1 MTSDRD
7 EPPPFEEEPQRALE
21 HAQAVS
27 RALADAARR
36 ARFSAR
42 ARGAYRGGSFAARR
56 GARAFRVLTFALF
69 VALVALPN
77 IAASVYLGLLASDQ
91 FVSEAKFTVS
101 SGAIPKLDALGS
113 VTGLPS
119 MEIFQDTQIAINF
132 IESRAMVEQ
141 LERRV
146 GLRDAYG
153 SEKIDWIAR
162 FNKSRP
168 IEKFTDYWANN
179 WLTKMCDVS
188 ISLPSGIVTLKI
200 RAFSPSDAKR
210 IAKAVIELTERQIN
224 NLNDRMWRDTVH
236 FSEQELQRAGERL
249 KAARVRYEKVR
260 NLEGLLDVR
269 QTSDALNGLLAQL
282 ETDTLTA
289 QQDYQTQSQYV
300 AEAAPQLRVLK
311 ARIDA
316 MNSQIA
322 ELKTQITARK
332 EKSISAIAEKAL
344 SGKMT
349 KFAELDLEQQIA
361 TQRYSSAVTAVE
373 AARIMGENK
382 MIYLHQ
388 IVAPA
393 LPEESLYPRRW
404 LTFGL
409 ILLASLLL
417 WGASVGV
424 ATFVRNHM
432 A

>member
-1 MTSDRD
+1 MNDPNG
-7 EPPPFEEEPQRALE
+7 PPPFEEPNRALE

-56 GARAFRVLTFALF
+56 GARAIRVLTFALF
-69 VALVALPN
+69 VALVVIPN
-77 IAASVYLGLLASDQ
+77 IVTSVYLGLLASDQ
-91 FVSEAKFTVS
+91 YITEAKFTVS

-113 VTGLPS
+113 VTGVPS
-119 MEIFQDTQIAINF
+119 MEIFQDTQIAVNYIG
-132 IESRAMVEQ
+132 SRAMVEQ
-141 LERRV
+141 LERKV
-146 GLRDAYG
+146 DLRDAYG
-153 SEKIDWIAR
+153 SERIDWLAR
-162 FNKSRP
+162 FNKSKP

-179 WLTKMCDVS
+179 WFTKMCDVS
-188 ISLPSGIVTLKI
+188 ISLPSGIVTLKV
-200 RAFSPSDAKR
+200 RAFSPSDARR
-210 IAKAVIELTERQIN
+210 IADAVIELSEQQIN
-224 NLNDRMWRDTVH
+224 NLNDRMWRDTVQ
-236 FSEQELQRAGERL
+236 FSELELQRAGARL
-249 KAARVRYEKVR
+249 KAARVQYEQAR
-260 NLEGLLDVR
+260 NIEGLLDVR
-269 QTSDALNGLLAQL
+269 QTSDALSGLLAQL
-282 ETDTLTA
+282 ETDSLTA
-289 QQDYQTQSQYV
+289 QQAYQTQSQYV
-300 AEAAPQLRVLK
+300 AETAPQLRVLK

-322 ELKTQITARK
+322 ELKTQITVRK

-361 TQRYSSAVTAVE
+361 TQRYSSAVSAVQ

-404 LTFGL
+404 LTFG
-409 ILLASLLL
+409 IISLASLLA

-424 ATFVRNHM
+424 VMFVRNHM